1 MLTNLY
7 LLSVFGHT
15 QVSPFFLICIP
26 GQDSQTDRAT
36 VSGKDKLR
44 LKPLKEAHILSILY
58 TIGTAPEVFLHWD
71 IRSFFKKKKKGRG
84 GEGRGAARHGG
95 SCLSLRQEGCCEFK
109 AHMDNEFRSAELHS
123 ETRFKPT
130 FTLFSNPLIKPV
142 ARCGE
147 PCPQEARAGGL
158 VRPPSG

>member
-44 LKPLKEAHILSILY
+44 LMPQAREAVVMVVGY
-58 TIGTAPEVFLHWD
+58 
-71 IRSFFKKKKKGRG
+71 FK
-84 GEGRGAARHGG
+84 
-95 SCLSLRQEGCCEFK
+95 FK
-109 AHMDNEFRSAELHS
+109 ANLE
-123 ETRFKPT
+123 
-130 FTLFSNPLIKPV
+130 N
-142 ARCGE
+142 
-147 PCPQEARAGGL
+147 L
-158 VRPPSG
+158 VKDCLKSIII